1 MRSAA
6 KDQPGLLAYL
16 TQRAG
21 YLYISD
27 LRYRIDRDADLRQAL
42 REVCPT
48 AYSSAECIEAVTYI
62 TGRAHSFYT
71 AAQALQYLD
80 HYLAAGR
87 PENGRD
93 IR

>member
-16 TQRAG
+16 AQRAG

-27 LRYRIDRDADLRQAL
+27 LRYRVDRDADLQQAL
-42 REVCPT
+42 QEVRPA
-48 AYSSAECIEAVTYI
+48 AYSRAECIDAVTYI
-62 TGRAHSFYT
+62 TGRAHT
-71 AAQALQYLD
+71 AAQALQYLKR
-80 HYLAAGR
+80 YLAAGR
-87 PENGRD
+87 PESDRD